1 MKQFLVSIC
10 LVLLLSVIALWYFGC
25 FTETAM
31 HPHRDLRP
39 KSADTES
46 TWEHSHP
53 DASNEGT
60 LPLSEQVDSDHN
72 FSDEELKAKEA
83 DLDKAA
89 ERVLAEA
96 EKAKMVAARAI
107 DKAEASIAAA
117 TRRLVEHLNR
127 LSPEEQRVLLN
138 EHRNRLYSHKRLN
151 TDPDYAD
158 RRWNLKLKR
167 LAEQGYNI
175 PPEWTELKLQGEEK

>member
-1 MKQFLVSIC
+1 MKHLLVPIC
-10 LVLLLSVIALWYFGC
+10 LVLLLSVIALWHFGC
-25 FTETAM
+25 FTETAT
-31 HPHRDLRP
+31 HPHMDLSP
-39 KSADTES
+39 KSTDAEG

-60 LPLSEQVDSDHN
+60 LTPSEQVNSDHN

-96 EKAKMVAARAI
+96 EKARAVAARAKE
-107 DKAEASIAAA
+107 KANATLAAA

-127 LSPEEQRVLLN
+127 LSPQEQRVLLN
-138 EHRNRLYSHKRLN
+138 EHWNWLYSHKRLK

-158 RRWNLKLKR
+158 RHWNLRVKR

-175 PPEWTELKLQGEEK
+175 PPEWTELKQQGGKK